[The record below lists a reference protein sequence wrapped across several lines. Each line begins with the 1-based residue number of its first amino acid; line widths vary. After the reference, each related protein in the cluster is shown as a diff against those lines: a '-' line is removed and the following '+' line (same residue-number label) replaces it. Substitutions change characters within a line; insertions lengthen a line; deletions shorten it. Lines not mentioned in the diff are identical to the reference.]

1 VSLQEGVSVADIVL
15 WSVLFLL
22 ATGAKHQQELLS
34 EQSHV
39 QRWFSHL
46 GVQPEVQVW

>member
-1 VSLQEGVSVADIVL
+1 MSWQEGVSVADVAV
-15 WSVLFLL
+15 WSLLFPL

-46 GVQPEVQVW
+46 GIQPEVKVW